1 VSATASRILL
11 LVSLAVMFAACHLFQ
26 EYVLAPERQILMS
39 LGRLSDDAGASPGA
53 QSRRDRVLTLRLAH
67 ELSNVA
73 DYNSVL
79 ASGQRPLFDLGA
91 DRTRL
96 ADLPSRAAALSL
108 GGLRGFLAIYL
119 WMDAESG
126 KNTGD
131 HQDLL
136 DKYHRIADLQ
146 PDYTSV
152 WDYHAWNQ
160 AWNLSVQWS
169 STERRWEWVRYGIE
183 FLREGIRRNPKSV
196 DLLETM
202 GRIYEQRIAENLRP
216 DDRAYFTAQVVKEEG
231 MHPLYRAYE
240 WYRKAREAQDE
251 TGQNHS
257 LFSKKM
263 LHQKSCFTAHEYAK
277 NLTAEAINRL
287 TETVELQKSGD
298 ARAAAAKLKQSQ
310 QALAEALAW
319 WDRAIGDWGRQLAQ
333 YPDDFNATTFRE
345 GAKLAREE
353 VQTLARTLTAEY
365 LAQSTH
371 DFEVRVN
378 SAAEHRLL
386 TARHIYQDTPPEKFQ
401 GPGFMLQM
409 KPLQP

>member
-1 VSATASRILL
+1 MSSTVSRILL
-11 LVSLAVMFAACHLFQ
+11 LVCIAAVFAAGHLFQ
-26 EYVLAPERQILMS
+26 KYVLTPERQILIA
-39 LGRLSDDAGASPGA
+39 LGRLSDDSTADAYG
-53 QSRRDRVLTLRLAH
+53 QSRRERVLTLRLAYDLGNAA
-67 ELSNVA
+67 E
-73 DYNSVL
+73 YNSVL
-79 ASGQRPLFDLGA
+79 ASGQRPLFDLGGE
-91 DRTRL
+91 RTRL
-96 ADLPSRAAALSL
+96 SDLPSRAAALSL

-119 WMDAESG
+119 WMDAESA

-202 GRIYEQRIAENLRP
+202 GRIYEQRIAENLRA
-216 DDRAYFTAQVVKEEG
+216 DDRAYFTAQVIKEEG

-240 WYRKAREAQDE
+240 WFRKAREAQDE

-257 LFSKKM
+257 LFSKKV
-263 LHQKSCFTAHEYAK
+263 LHQRSCFAAHEYAK
-277 NLTAEAINRL
+277 NLTAGAINAL
-287 TETVELQKSGD
+287 TETVELQKSGN
-298 ARAAAAKLKQSQ
+298 AQAAAAKFRESR
-310 QALAEALAW
+310 QALDQALAW
-319 WDRAIGDWGRQLAQ
+319 WDRAVGDWGRQLAQ
-333 YPDDFNATTFRE
+333 YPDDFNATEFRE
-345 GAKLAREE
+345 GAKTAREE
-353 VQTLARTLTAEY
+353 VQRLARTLTLEY
-365 LAQSTH
+365 LVKNTH

-378 SAAEHRLL
+378 SAAGHRLL
-386 TARHIYQDTPPEKFQ
+386 TARHIYQDNPPEKYQ
-401 GPGFMLQM
+401 GPNFTDQM
-409 KPLQP
+409 KLWHP